1 MSVSPLAYGLLGLV
15 SGLVYPSSFLLY
27 ALYMDWLSVVVPFEL
42 TAVVLLALGGMIG
55 TVGAIMGPETKEI
68 DFTSSAS

>member
-1 MSVSPLAYGLLGLV
+1 
-15 SGLVYPSSFLLY
+15 
-27 ALYMDWLSVVVPFEL
+27 MDWLSVVVPFEL